1 MENQNQLTE
10 DEIVNPEQ
18 FQVGRNPHREENEQ
32 QDVTDGTEANGYTS
46 GETAYADGKDT
57 LLDRERDELDVDQ
70 EPDDFEDPETDPE
83 NDQEHV
89 EQEGV
94 EEPKE
99 EEIDDEESI
108 DESDD
113 DDVDFENPVDD
124 PA

>member
-32 QDVTDGTEANGYTS
+32 QDVTDATEASGYTS
-46 GETAYADGKDT
+46 GEAAYADGKDT

-70 EPDDFEDPETDPE
+70 EPEDSETDPK

-89 EQEGV
+89 EQEGI